1 MQLVKHLLLLVLSY
15 NSKKLNCPNEYERDA
30 SNSHPFLVPFNIDNI
45 FFYLFSTAIV
55 FAVIFSYHSLQL
67 EICILCR
74 FITK

>member
-45 FFYLFSTAIV
+45 FFYLLYIYLLYIYLLYIYLLSFY
-55 FAVIFSYHSLQL
+55 FPQ
-67 EICILCR
+67 
-74 FITK
+74 